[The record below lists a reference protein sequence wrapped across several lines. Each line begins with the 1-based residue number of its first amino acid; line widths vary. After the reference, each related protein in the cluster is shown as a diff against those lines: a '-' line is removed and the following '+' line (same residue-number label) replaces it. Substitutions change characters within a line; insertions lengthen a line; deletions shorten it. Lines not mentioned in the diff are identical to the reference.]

1 MLSVM
6 EDVVFAISSQI
17 RSLTSVCES
26 GKLKLA

>member
-17 RSLTSVCES
+17 RSLTSVYES